1 MELNKT
7 AQEDTFIIINNMTY
21 YSEYYVKL
29 QMNREYER
37 GYSEAC
43 KSNEFI
49 HRAEIIECTNCSNK
63 SYKQD

>member
-1 MELNKT
+1 
-7 AQEDTFIIINNMTY
+7 MTY

-49 HRAEIIECTNCSNK
+49 HKAEIIECTNCSNK